1 MPHFGARSPPGVL
14 SEVMGAIQAHVRNKL
29 VAGALAAIPLVVT
42 VFILWYVDSKARAIF
57 NVEQP
62 FVGIAI
68 ALAGL
73 YLLGLFVTS
82 FVGHFVLGA
91 VDAVLRRLPGLRDLY
106 RSWKQVALTT
116 DTHDGIFAHVVL
128 IPGAG
133 LTTCVIGFT
142 SAKGIDGD
150 PATWCVFVPASPNP
164 TSGRLFFVP
173 SKRCLLVDMSPQ
185 EALKLVISGGSYV
198 PAAIGAATATQAAIE
213 RADSTEPLTV
223 P

>member
-1 MPHFGARSPPGVL
+1 
-14 SEVMGAIQAHVRNKL
+14 MGRLQVHLRNKL

-42 VFILWYVDSKARAIF
+42 VFILWWVDSKARAIF
-57 NVEQP
+57 GVEQP
-62 FVGIAI
+62 FVGIGI

-82 FVGHFVLGA
+82 FVGQFVLGG

-116 DTHDGIFAHVVL
+116 DTHEGIFAHVVL
-128 IPGAG
+128 IPGDG
-133 LTTCVIGFT
+133 GTRVLGFT
-142 SAKGIDGD
+142 SAKGVDGD
-150 PATWCVFVPASPNP
+150 PTTWCVFVPASPNP

-173 SKRCLLVDMSPQ
+173 SKLCVLVDMSSQ

-198 PAAIGAATATQAAIE
+198 PPAIGAATSIAAALT
-213 RADSTEPLTV
+213 RADKTEPLTV